1 MNSAALEV
9 LLTEAKASAAELLD
23 VQRPLLI
30 SPGHLHALARSML
43 NLVDAC
49 QGLHRWGLGLLVEA
63 AARARR
69 RAVIPCHAAR
79 IRQPRTQAR
88 WQPWR

>member
-9 LLTEAKASAAELLD
+9 LLTEAKTSAAELLD

-43 NLVDAC
+43 DLVDAC

-63 AARARR
+63 AARREPGD
-69 RAVIPCHAAR
+69 VL
-79 IRQPRTQAR
+79 
-88 WQPWR
+88 